1 MPPHNGFM
9 LLTVLSM
16 DSTLVDAI
24 RKINIDRATPIR
36 KICSHDFLK
45 LERLINSFIIKG

>member
-1 MPPHNGFM
+1 
-9 LLTVLSM
+9 LSM

-36 KICSHDFLK
+36 KI
-45 LERLINSFIIKG
+45 